1 MSGNLTSMKIGNKIK
16 KIREL
21 KNYTQEYMA
30 QSLNISLNGY
40 GRLERDEVEITVNRL
55 EEIAKIL
62 EMDLLQ
68 VLGFDENRIFNIS
81 YSHNHN
87 HNQNNHALAIIQN
100 DEGFKMLITH
110 LQEENKDLRSQI
122 NRLLNLLEKK

>member
-1 MSGNLTSMKIGNKIK
+1 MSGNLTHMKIGNKIK

-55 EEIAKIL
+55 EDIAKIL

-68 VLGFDENRIFNIS
+68 VLGFDENKIFNIS

>member
-1 MSGNLTSMKIGNKIK
+1 MSGNLTYMKIGNKIK
-16 KIREL
+16 KIRAL

-55 EEIAKIL
+55 EDIAKIL

-68 VLGFDENRIFNIS
+68 VLGFDENKIFNIN
-81 YSHNHN
+81 YNHN

-110 LQEENKDLRSQI
+110 LQEENKDLRNQI

>member
-1 MSGNLTSMKIGNKIK
+1 MSGNLTHMKIGNKIK
-16 KIREL
+16 KIRAL

-30 QSLNISLNGY
+30 QPLNISLNGY

-55 EEIAKIL
+55 EDIDKIL

-81 YSHNHN
+81 YNHN
-87 HNQNNHALAIIQN
+87 NHNNSHALAIIQN

>member
-81 YSHNHN
+81 HN

>member
-55 EEIAKIL
+55 EDIAKVL
-62 EMDLLQ
+62 DMDLLQ
-68 VLGFDENRIFNIS
+68 VLGFDENKFFNIS

>member
-1 MSGNLTSMKIGNKIK
+1 
-16 KIREL
+16 
-21 KNYTQEYMA
+21 
-30 QSLNISLNGY
+30 
-40 GRLERDEVEITVNRL
+40 LERDEVEITVNRL

-62 EMDLLQ
+62 DTDLLQ
-68 VLGFDENRIFNIS
+68 VLGFDESKFFNIS

-87 HNQNNHALAIIQN
+87 QNNHAFAIIQN